1 LEIFKSLVR
10 AIKFSHL
17 PDFKEPHCYVA
28 NNKKGEVISITS
40 PVVLTKLFSW
50 LSGKSVMEVNLYLQ
64 RKLKGYRKD
73 HEVRVLVSEDKDF
86 GILYNF
92 KKGQLIIGYHYGE
105 WNSFGFPQHSC
116 QLDIGNTNI

>member
-1 LEIFKSLVR
+1 LAEQDLQKVGWSKKHTSTLEIFKS
-10 AIKFSHL
+10 S
-17 PDFKEPHCYVA
+17 
-28 NNKKGEVISITS
+28 
-40 PVVLTKLFSW
+40 VLTKLFSW